1 MVEAMLYG
9 MRAGCPWK
17 DPPAELEKLKFNI
30 PKIKPLVIKNKLGKL
45 FKCLVHDSKAA
56 PELIARLPFTDYMIA
71 DKGYDSLQTQ
81 WRTLC

>member
-30 PKIKPLVIKNKLGKL
+30 PKIKPLVIQKQIG
-45 FKCLVHDSKAA
+45 
-56 PELIARLPFTDYMIA
+56 
-71 DKGYDSLQTQ
+71 QTI
-81 WRTLC
+81 